1 MIHMALNE
9 DDFEFH
15 LKLEEIVD
23 DLCDVYA
30 ISDATIYENEA
41 LLSKVRQYVQ
51 DIITYDELIEWFE
64 ELHETPTLLEESD
77 TE

>member
-1 MIHMALNE
+1 MIHVALNE

>member
-1 MIHMALNE
+1 MALNE